1 MRFQPDATG
10 QTSPV
15 GRWPL
20 PLVTRSG
27 LMVLL
32 TIASGFS
39 DALGYVALGHVFT
52 ANMTG
57 NTILLGLAMGQVTVH
72 AGLE

>member
-15 GRWPL
+15 GRWPS
-20 PLVTRSG
+20 PLAARSG

-57 NTILLGLAMGQVTVH
+57 
-72 AGLE
+72 

>member
-1 MRFQPDATG
+1 
-10 QTSPV
+10 
-15 GRWPL
+15 
-20 PLVTRSG
+20 LVIRSG
-27 LMVLL
+27 LVVLL

-57 NTILLGLAMGQVTVH
+57 NSILLGLAMGQVTVQ